1 MPIRVVVFDDN
12 QDRRES
18 LNYLL
23 NLQEGF
29 ACVGTFA
36 DCSDVI
42 RNIAQ
47 TTPDVVLMDIEMP
60 RVNGIEGVKK
70 IKLHFP
76 NLPVLM
82 QTVYEDDDH
91 VFDSIKSGASG
102 YLLKKTSPEKII
114 AAVQEAAE
122 GGAPIT
128 PSIALRVLR
137 YFQGKPQAENT
148 YALTE
153 KEKLILALLVDG
165 LSYKMIAD
173 KESISYHTVNSHVR
187 RIYEKLHVHSLGEAV
202 GKALRERLV

>member
-1 MPIRVVVFDDN
+1 MTIRVAIFDDS

-18 LNYLL
+18 LHYLL
-23 NLQEGF
+23 SMQEGF
-29 ACVGTFA
+29 ECVGAFC
-36 DCSDVI
+36 DCRDVL
-42 RNIAQ
+42 RHIAQ
-47 TTPDVVLMDIEMP
+47 TQPDVVLMDIEMP
-60 RVNGIEGVKK
+60 YVNGIEGVKK
-70 IKLHFP
+70 IKLQFP
-76 NLPVLM
+76 KLPVLM

-91 VFDSIKSGASG
+91 VFESIKSGASG

-114 AAVQEAAE
+114 EALQEAAD

-137 YFQGKPQAENT
+137 YFQGSTSSENT

-153 KEKLILALLVDG
+153 KEKLILSLLVDG
-165 LSYKMIAD
+165 LSYKMIAN

>member
-1 MPIRVVVFDDN
+1 MTIRVALFDDN

-18 LNYLL
+18 LHYLL
-23 NLQEGF
+23 SMQEGF
-29 ACVGTFA
+29 ECVGAFS
-36 DCSDVI
+36 DCRDVV

-47 TTPDVVLMDIEMP
+47 TQPDVVLMDIEMP
-60 RVNGIEGVKK
+60 YVNGIEGVKK
-70 IKLHFP
+70 IKLQFP
-76 NLPVLM
+76 KLPVLM

-91 VFDSIKSGASG
+91 VFESIKSGASG

-114 AAVQEAAE
+114 EALKEAAD

-128 PSIALRVLR
+128 PSIALRILR
-137 YFQGKPQAENT
+137 YFQGNTQNENT

-153 KEKLILALLVDG
+153 KEKLILALLVEG
-165 LSYKMIAD
+165 LSYKMIAN

>member
-1 MPIRVVVFDDN
+1 MNIRVALFDDN

-18 LNYLL
+18 LHYLL
-23 NLQEGF
+23 STQEGF
-29 ACVGTFA
+29 ECVGAFS
-36 DCSDVI
+36 DCRDVL

-47 TTPDVVLMDIEMP
+47 TQPDVVLMDIEMP
-60 RVNGIEGVKK
+60 YVNGIEGVKK
-70 IKLHFP
+70 IKLQFP
-76 NLPVLM
+76 KLPVLM

-91 VFDSIKSGASG
+91 VFESIKSGASG

-114 AAVQEAAE
+114 EAIKEAAD

-128 PSIALRVLR
+128 PSIALRILR
-137 YFQGKPQAENT
+137 YFQGNTASENT

-153 KEKLILALLVDG
+153 KEKLILALLVEG
-165 LSYKMIAD
+165 LSYKMIAN